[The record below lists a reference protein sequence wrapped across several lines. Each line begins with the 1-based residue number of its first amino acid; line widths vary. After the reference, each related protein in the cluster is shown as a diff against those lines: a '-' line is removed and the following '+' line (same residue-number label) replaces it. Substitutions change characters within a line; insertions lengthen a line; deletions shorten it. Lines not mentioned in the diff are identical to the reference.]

1 MYVGWV
7 YAAAVANGGD
17 IRERGAPCGN
27 TMKLKLLLLLTLT
40 TLGLSACTTAA
51 LMPPVHTT
59 TTTATTMAL
68 PTTTVC
74 VENPA
79 AQQWAT
85 QAHDDFLTGLAANQ
99 RLHEEDP
106 TSVAYNNNYLQVQ
119 NAELAMSNDLTQLH
133 AADNCGQYL
142 SFQADS

>member
-1 MYVGWV
+1 
-7 YAAAVANGGD
+7 
-17 IRERGAPCGN
+17 
-27 TMKLKLLLLLTLT
+27 MKLKLLLLLTLT
-40 TLGLSACTTAA
+40 TLGLSAYTTAT

-59 TTTATTMAL
+59 TTTTTTTTTMAL

-99 RLHEEDP
+99 RLDQEDP
-106 TSVAYNNNYLQVQ
+106 TSAAYNNDYLQVQ

>member
-1 MYVGWV
+1 M
-7 YAAAVANGGD
+7 AACSFGGHSVSA
-17 IRERGAPCGN
+17 ER
-27 TMKLKLLLLLTLT
+27 
-40 TLGLSACTTAA
+40 
-51 LMPPVHTT
+51 PPRSTT
-59 TTTATTMAL
+59 TTTTVPPTTTTTTTTTTMAL

-99 RLHEEDP
+99 RLDQEDP
-106 TSVAYNNNYLQVQ
+106 TSAAYNNNYLQVQ

>member
-1 MYVGWV
+1 MQ
-7 YAAAVANGGD
+7 
-17 IRERGAPCGN
+17 
-27 TMKLKLLLLLTLT
+27 LKLLLLLTIST
-40 TLGLSACTTAA
+40 VALSACTTATSK
-51 LMPPVHTT
+51 PPFRTT
-59 TTTATTMAL
+59 TTTNTTTTTTTTIAL

-85 QAHDDFLTGLAANQ
+85 QAHDDFLNGLAADQ
-99 RLHEEDP
+99 REFGEDP
-106 TSVAYNNNYLQVQ
+106 TSAAYNNNYAQVQ
-119 NAELAMSNDLTQLH
+119 NAELAMSNDLAQLH